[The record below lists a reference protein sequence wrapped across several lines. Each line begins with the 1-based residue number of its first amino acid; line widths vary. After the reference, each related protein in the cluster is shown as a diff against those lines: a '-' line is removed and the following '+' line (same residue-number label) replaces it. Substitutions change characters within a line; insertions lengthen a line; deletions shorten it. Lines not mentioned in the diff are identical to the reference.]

1 MLLTLP
7 IREVLRATPR
17 ARIVRLDLD
26 GHPFDY
32 APGQAVLVGG
42 AGQPTRHPY
51 SIAAAPED
59 ARRDGWIEL
68 LVGVDEQGTPA
79 ARLTLDVGARLDIEG
94 PRGAFTFPP
103 NPTERRFAF
112 IAGGTGI
119 APLRAMLRHAL
130 AIPRREMR
138 LFYSAR
144 TADEFAYGEEFV
156 RLAREGRIE
165 LWQTVTRSR
174 DDAWGGGR
182 GRIGRAE
189 LQPLVHDPETLCF
202 VCGPTTLVQEIP
214 RLLQELGVA
223 RERIRIEEWG

>member
-17 ARIVRLDLD
+17 ARIVRLGLTS
-26 GHPFDY
+26 HPFEY
-32 APGQAVLVGG
+32 LPGQAVLVGS
-42 AGQPTRHPY
+42 AGQPKKHPY

-59 ARRDGWIEL
+59 ARRDGWLEL
-68 LVGVDEQGTPA
+68 LVGVDVRGTPA
-79 ARLTLDVGARLDIEG
+79 TCLTLEVGALVEVEG
-94 PRGAFTFPP
+94 PRGSFTFPADP
-103 NPTERRFAF
+103 KERRFAF
-112 IAGGTGI
+112 VAGGTGI
-119 APLRAMLRHAL
+119 APLRAMLRRAL
-130 AIPRREMR
+130 AMPHREIG

-156 RLAREGRIE
+156 ALAREGRIE
-165 LWQTVTRSR
+165 LRQTVTRSV
-174 DDAWGGGR
+174 DDGWGGPR

-189 LQPLVHDPETLCF
+189 LQPLVHDPATLCF

-214 RLLQELGVA
+214 RLLQEIGVA